1 MPRVVA
7 AMLCGTLIWVYP
19 KASRQNKL
27 FSVGCHFGAR
37 L

>member
-19 KASRQNKL
+19 KTRIILEGPDS
-27 FSVGCHFGAR
+27 STETG
-37 L
+37 